1 MLLCYHRTRGV
12 PPPSPAGVTGVLTG
26 NSSVPASLSEV
37 NRPVGR
43 SQSRFRHTKKQ
54 SAMQVA
60 VSKTFLEPACLYSSN
75 EQEQAPLFPFRPPIT
90 CVLGEKGLIC
100 SGLTAGATMIEFRG
114 GVTENPYPNEK
125 AKTSKRWKNVVTA
138 RREKD
143 FSKKKKS
150 RSWSQDTTIACDTAP
165 MPVDSDTHAPTAFGT
180 CTCICQTD
188 YCICLHLRAVD
199 QLNQNPTFEPCK
211 APHVCKCIQR
221 SLRRD
226 LPCL

>member
-143 FSKKKKS
+143 FFEKKKVKVMVTGYNDS
-150 RSWSQDTTIACDTAP
+150 LRYRANACRFRHPCAHSLWD
-165 MPVDSDTHAPTAFGT
+165 
-180 CTCICQTD
+180 
-188 YCICLHLRAVD
+188 LHL
-199 QLNQNPTFEPCK
+199 
-211 APHVCKCIQR
+211 H
-221 SLRRD
+221 
-226 LPCL
+226 LPN